1 VDSPV
6 HVLLDRFQAEKI
18 EGELRK
24 SIAFVARV
32 QSAEGEG
39 KIFFFLLSWIRKEKK
54 LEGPQTRDDERDK
67 KRRRKKKFE
76 LALELWRVFVGNERE
91 EEKEKINRK
100 WRPTGPRRRAKAGN
114 GGRGKATRTFL
125 SGKS

>member
-1 VDSPV
+1 V

-18 EGELRK
+18 ERKLRK
-24 SIAFVARV
+24 SIAFARD
-32 QSAEGEG
+32 AREGEG

-54 LEGPQTRDDERDK
+54 LEGPQTRDERDK
-67 KRRRKKKFE
+67 KRRKKKFE
-76 LALELWRVFVGNERE
+76 LALELGRVFVGNERE
-91 EEKEKINRK
+91 EEEKINRK

-114 GGRGKATRTFL
+114 GGRGKATRIFL

>member
-18 EGELRK
+18 ERKLRK

-32 QSAEGEG
+32 RAREG

-54 LEGPQTRDDERDK
+54 LEGPQTRDERDK

-91 EEKEKINRK
+91 EEEEKINRK

>member
-1 VDSPV
+1 
-6 HVLLDRFQAEKI
+6 
-18 EGELRK
+18 LRGY
-24 SIAFVARV
+24 AR
-32 QSAEGEG
+32 EGEG

-54 LEGPQTRDDERDK
+54 LEGPQTRDERDK
-67 KRRRKKKFE
+67 KRRKKKFE
-76 LALELWRVFVGNERE
+76 LAKELWRGRVFVGNEREEEE

>member
-1 VDSPV
+1 M

-54 LEGPQTRDDERDK
+54 LEGPQTRDERDK

-91 EEKEKINRK
+91 EEEEKINRK